1 MIQITS
7 ERLYAFND
15 AWFRYARYTDLR
27 IDRDGVFSITWKA
40 SRSSSLYDA
49 KLFLQE
55 LDLAI
60 YIADH
65 FNDAGVE
72 VVISEDVGE
81 TAFDN
86 NVAVTSL
93 RKSLKE
99 GDTDYIFRFLST
111 SNW

>member
-7 ERLYAFND
+7 DRLYAFND
-15 AWFRYARYTDLR
+15 AWLRYARYTDLR

-40 SRSSSLYDA
+40 SNSSSLNDA

-60 YIADH
+60 YIAEH

-81 TAFDN
+81 RVFDHN
-86 NVAVTSL
+86 FAVNSL

-99 GDTDYIFRFLST
+99 EDTDYIFRFLSKRT
-111 SNW
+111 W